1 MKLNSRLLGMVIFF
15 LIEFNVAI
23 NTTLYVAVKERSPI
37 FLGKNM
43 LDPFVYPVCGKNLI
57 L

>member
-1 MKLNSRLLGMVIFF
+1 
-15 LIEFNVAI
+15 VAI
-23 NTTLYVAVKERSPI
+23 NTTPYLAVKERSPI
-37 FLGKNM
+37 LSGKNM